1 VCDVSSIIPNTESD
15 FSIRCSPTGIS
26 NLQIDM
32 RVSLLEDV
40 GIKRVYGIPRSIAMR
55 LVFIFIILVDSV
67 PVFSLSAL

>member
-15 FSIRCSPTGIS
+15 FSIRCSPIS